1 MAYEPRVPP
10 FICPW
15 NLAIAKADF
24 TKTRPYSSLLSQFGC
39 QINRHSQT
47 FPSALLFEAGMFC
60 DCIYGNFTYLFA
72 NLSHSLFH
80 IPVDPSF
87 PYQHLQYLFCKP
99 VTTGCNSHNSSALP
113 AWSSILGVT
122 MLCTS
127 FLYLTLNGL
136 HTKGNIYC
144 TKIISSI
151 LHPVRVIGSFPGD
164 DFLTSTST
172 YRSLTNFS

>member
-1 MAYEPRVPP
+1 MPP

-24 TKTRPYSSLLSQFGC
+24 TKTHPYSSLLSQFGC
-39 QINRHSQT
+39 QINRHSHT

-60 DCIYGNFTYLFA
+60 GYIYGNSTYLFA
-72 NLSHSLFH
+72 NLSLTASSIFLWIPHSLVSTWNTCFAS
-80 IPVDPSF
+80 PS
-87 PYQHLQYLFCKP
+87 QL
-99 VTTGCNSHNSSALP
+99 GINSHNSSALP

-127 FLYLTLNGL
+127 FLYLALNGL

-144 TKIISSI
+144 TKIISST
-151 LHPVRVIGSFPGD
+151 LHHSSCYW
-164 DFLTSTST
+164 FL
-172 YRSLTNFS
+172 LW